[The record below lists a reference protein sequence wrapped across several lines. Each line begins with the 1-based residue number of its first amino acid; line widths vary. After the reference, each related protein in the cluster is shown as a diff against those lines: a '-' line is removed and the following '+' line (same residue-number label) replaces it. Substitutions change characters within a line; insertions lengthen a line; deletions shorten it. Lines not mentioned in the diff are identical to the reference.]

1 MNVPKNLKY
10 SSTDEWVLVEGKTA
24 TIGITDYAQSQLSD
38 IVYVE
43 IRVNPG
49 EKLAKNAAVASVES
63 VKAASDVNAPVS
75 GKVVASNEGLAQ
87 TPEVVNSD
95 PYGAAWMVKV
105 ELSTPAE
112 LDSLM
117 DAAAYEA
124 YCGEERG
131 H

>member
-1 MNVPKNLKY
+1 MKVPSNLKY
-10 SSTDEWVLVEGKTA
+10 SSTDEWVLVEGNTA

-43 IRVNPG
+43 IRVSAG
-49 EKLAKNAAVASVES
+49 EKLTKNAALASVES

-75 GKVVASNEGLAQ
+75 GKVTSTNDGLAQ

-95 PYGAAWMVKV
+95 PFGAAWMVKV
-105 ELSTPAE
+105 ELANPIE
-112 LDSLM
+112 LNSLM
-117 DAAAYEA
+117 DAAAYETF
-124 YCGEERG
+124 CEGRG

>member
-10 SSTDEWVLVEGKTA
+10 SSTDEWVKVDGNTA

-43 IRVNPG
+43 ITTSAG
-49 EKLAKNAAVASVES
+49 QKLAKSAAIASVES

-75 GKVVASNEGLAQ
+75 GKVVAVNDGLSKS
-87 TPEVVNSD
+87 PEDVNSD
-95 PYGAAWMVKV
+95 PYGAAWMVKL
-105 ELSTPAE
+105 ELANPAE
-112 LDSLM
+112 INGLM
-117 DAAAYEA
+117 DAAAYEKF
-124 YCGEERG
+124 CEGRG

>member
-10 SSTDEWVLVEGKTA
+10 SSTDEWVKVDGNTA

-43 IRVNPG
+43 ITAG
-49 EKLAKNAAVASVES
+49 AGQKLAKSAAIASVES

-75 GKVVASNEGLAQ
+75 GKVVAVNDGLSKS
-87 TPEVVNSD
+87 PEDVNSD
-95 PYGAAWMVKV
+95 PYGAAWMVKL
-105 ELSTPAE
+105 ELANPAE
-112 LDSLM
+112 INGLM
-117 DAAAYEA
+117 DAAAYEKF
-124 YCGEERG
+124 CEGRG